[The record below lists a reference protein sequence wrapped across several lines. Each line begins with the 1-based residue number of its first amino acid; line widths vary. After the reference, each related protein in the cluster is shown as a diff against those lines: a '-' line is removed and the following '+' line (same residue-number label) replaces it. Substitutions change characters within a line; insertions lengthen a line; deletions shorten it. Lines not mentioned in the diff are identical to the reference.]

1 MLLRPLGAKFAG
13 TGVLIRMNGSV
24 FGGALVSSNSVNA
37 VTVTI
42 SDKKTG
48 EIIFDVTSLQ
58 PMFFCAPIQCGGNEL
73 LATCSGTGGIVQLF
87 EWVN

>member
-24 FGGALVSSNSVNA
+24 FGGALISSDSVNA

-42 SDKKTG
+42 SDITG

-58 PMFFCAPIQCGGNEL
+58 PMFFCAPIQCGSNEL
-73 LATCSGTGGIVQLF
+73 FATCSGTGGAVQLF